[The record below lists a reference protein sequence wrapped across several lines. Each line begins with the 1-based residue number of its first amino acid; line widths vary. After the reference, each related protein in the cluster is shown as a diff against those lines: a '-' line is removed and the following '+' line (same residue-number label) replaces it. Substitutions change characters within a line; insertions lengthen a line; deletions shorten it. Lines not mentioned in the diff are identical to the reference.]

1 MSAPSPNAHRQPA
14 SGHPAGTQ
22 RVQRLGRS
30 CVAGIGVED
39 CSASQALCCLR
50 PCRQPLHCS
59 FTLGG
64 SARIALALRRLEYRR
79 LRQPPMLRGWMF
91 QRYAF
96 FLCPSAEK
104 RDRCLVLNITGI
116 VCRAETAIPSE
127 MTIIFNTAISYV
139 SAPSS
144 RQSCRREHSS
154 LHPCQGWKRL
164 FPPLAGYVL
173 PAHLRRVA
181 PPTVRSSLGSCPL
194 KRAIPFLSAV
204 PAAMQRTRLT
214 AALIPLFCTPLTILI
229 YSIQC

>member
-1 MSAPSPNAHRQPA
+1 MYRNIRLLSRPSPQCPPPARKRAPSRHAKGAAAWAVLCRRHRCPKIVLPREHSVLQ
-14 SGHPAGTQ
+14 
-22 RVQRLGRS
+22 
-30 CVAGIGVED
+30 
-39 CSASQALCCLR
+39 
-50 PCRQPLHCS
+50 PCRQPLS
-59 FTLGG
+59 GLFILGG
-64 SARIALALRRLEYRR
+64 AARIALALHRLEYRR

-164 FPPLAGYVL
+164 FPPLAGCVL
-173 PAHLRRVA
+173 LCIYGVLRRLPSGQA
-181 PPTVRSSLGSCPL
+181 LG
-194 KRAIPFLSAV
+194 RA
-204 PAAMQRTRLT
+204 R
-214 AALIPLFCTPLTILI
+214 
-229 YSIQC
+229 